1 MGNLLFRKI
10 SSDISYF
17 FLIASVS
24 ITLII
29 WVIQSVNYLDIVS
42 EDGYSLKI
50 YFVYSVL
57 SLPKIFSKILTFIY
71 FISCFFIINKYQEN
85 NEILVFWTNGIK
97 KIKLINFLLKFSIIF
112 LVIQLILTIF
122 LVPYTQNLSR
132 IYIKNSNIDFLP
144 KLLIEKKFINI
155 FKNLT
160 VFIDEFDKQGKIS
173 KIYINEKL
181 DNNSSKIIMANK
193 GEILIENDKYILKL
207 FNGNIINSNKNNFYN
222 INFKETNYD
231 LTNFSSKT
239 VVHQKIQQIKS
250 RDLFECIY
258 NFYSDKKFDNNEC
271 KNREIKSILE
281 EAYKR
286 VIMPMYI
293 FILSLIASS
302 LLIKP
307 KSNKYIKYYKSFILL
322 SGFVF
327 VIISQLGFNLLIKN
341 LTTDVLI
348 FFSPLIFVFCFY
360 FLIFFKANFNFKYL

>member
-10 SSDISYF
+10 SSDITYF

-50 YFVYSVL
+50 YFVYSIL
-57 SLPKIFSKILTFIY
+57 SLPKIFSKILIFIY

-112 LVIQLILTIF
+112 LIIQFIFTIF

-144 KLLIEKKFINI
+144 KLLIEKKFINV

-160 VFIDEFDKQGKIS
+160 VFIDKFDKQGKIS

-181 DNNSSKIIMANK
+181 DDNSSKIIMANK
-193 GEILIENDKYILKL
+193 GEILKENETYILKL
-207 FNGNIINSNKNNFYN
+207 FNGNIVNSNKNNFYN

-231 LTNFSSKT
+231 LANFSTKT
-239 VVHQKIQQIKS
+239 VVHQKIQQVKS
-250 RDLFECIY
+250 KDLFDCIY
-258 NFYSDKKFDNNEC
+258 NFYFGKKFENKEC
-271 KNREIKSILE
+271 ENREIKSILE

-286 VIMPMYI
+286 IIMPLYI
-293 FILSLIASS
+293 FILSLISSS

-307 KSNKYIKYYKSFILL
+307 KSNKHIKYYKSFILL
-322 SGFVF
+322 SGFLF
-327 VIISQLGFNLLIKN
+327 VIISQLGFNLLVKN
-341 LTTDVLI
+341 FSIDILI
-348 FFSPLIFVFCFY
+348 IFSPLIFVFCFY
-360 FLIFFKANFNFKYL
+360 LLIFFKANFNFKYL